1 VTVPRAT
8 YRLQLG
14 PDLGFA
20 DAAAQCDYLA
30 ALGVSHVY
38 TSPALQAE
46 AGSSHGYDQ
55 VDPGAVSS
63 DLGGDQGWAGLG
75 AAARR
80 HGLGLVLDIVPN
92 HMSIASA
99 GIRRGNRWWWDV
111 LENGPSSHYAAY
123 FDVDWVSITPGADAL
138 EENRILLPVLGERY
152 GAALLGGQLS
162 VARRGERF
170 VAVVG
175 DRELPLAPRSLA
187 EPLRL
192 AAEAAGSDELAF
204 VADALAALPLPT
216 ATDRES
222 TRRRHRDKAVL
233 GQALAGLL
241 ERRPPLAAAVD
252 RALAGITADPAALD
266 ALLERQNW
274 RLASWRVATS
284 ELGYRRFFDV
294 QTLVGLRV
302 EVPAVF
308 EDTHHRVVGWLADGT
323 LDGVRVDHPDGLRD
337 PAEYTRRLRAAAPDA
352 WIVVEKILHR
362 GERLPEDWPVDGTT
376 GYDFIDLVTGV
387 LVDPAGGP
395 ALTALAER
403 VTGEPQDLATLIAT
417 AKQSVLRDVLAAEL
431 ERLVALLQKAARR
444 RATTRD
450 YTRRELTD
458 ALTAVLVEVPVYRT
472 YVVPGAPVGDVDR
485 GIIDA
490 AAARAAARADL
501 EPDLVEFVRQ
511 LLALELSGD
520 AEAELAVRAQQV
532 TGAVTAKAVE
542 DTAYYRH
549 AVLLALD
556 EVGCTPEPFGV
567 PLADFHRELAARAGS
582 RSMLATSTHDTKRS
596 EDVRARLAVLS
607 EVPAAWEAAVTAWRA
622 RAARHRGRLDD
633 PHAEYWLFQTLVG
646 AWPIDAA
653 RATAYMEKA
662 VREAKRRTSW
672 TQRDEAYEEALRAFI
687 AGVLGDRE
695 LVASIEAF
703 VAHIAPAGW
712 QNSLTQTLLK
722 LTAPGVPD
730 LYQGTELWDLSLVDP
745 DNRRPVD
752 YAVRRA
758 ALARLDGMAP
768 AAIVA
773 AMAEGLPKLHVIRET
788 LRLRAARPAL
798 FAGGASALAVT
809 GAQASR
815 VIAVGRGDLAAI
827 APRWSMGLA
836 DRGWG
841 DTRLELPAGRWTHAF
856 TKESIEGGVAGM
868 NELLAHFPVALLWRA
883 S

>member
-1 VTVPRAT
+1 VTTPRAT

-46 AGSSHGYDQ
+46 KGSTHGYDQ
-55 VDPGAVSS
+55 LDPGTVSG
-63 DLGGDQGWAGLG
+63 DLGGEEGWARLG
-75 AAARR
+75 AAARA

-92 HMSIASA
+92 HMSIASP
-99 GIRRGNRWWWDV
+99 GLVRGNRWWWDV

-123 FDVDWVSITPGADAL
+123 FDVDWVPGAPGDAI

-152 GAALLGGQLS
+152 GAALLGGQLA
-162 VARRGERF
+162 VARRGDRF
-170 VAVVG
+170 VAVV
-175 DRELPLAPRSLA
+175 DQRELPLAPRSLA
-187 EPLRL
+187 EPIRL
-192 AAEAAGSDELAF
+192 AAEATGSDQLGF

-233 GQALAGLL
+233 GAALAGLL
-241 ERRPPLAAAVD
+241 ERTPALAAAVD
-252 RALAGITADPAALD
+252 RVLAEITADPAALD

-274 RLASWRVATS
+274 RLASWRVAAS
-284 ELGYRRFFDV
+284 ELGYRRFFDI

-308 EDTHHRVVGWLADGT
+308 EDTHHRVLAWLADGT

-337 PAEYTRRLRAAAPDA
+337 PAEYARRLRAAAPDA

-387 LVDPAGGP
+387 LVDPAGAP

-403 VTGEPQDLATLIAT
+403 FTGESQDLAAIVAA

-431 ERLVALLQKAARR
+431 QRLVALLARAARR

-458 ALTAVLVEVPVYRT
+458 ALAAILVEIPVYRT
-472 YVVPGAPVGDVDR
+472 YVAPGTPVRDVDR
-485 GIIDA
+485 RIVDA
-490 AAARAAARADL
+490 AAARASARGDLDADL
-501 EPDLVEFVRQ
+501 IDFLRRV
-511 LLALELSGD
+511 LTLDLSGD
-520 AEAELAVRAQQV
+520 DEAELAVRAQQV

-549 AVLLALD
+549 AALLALD
-556 EVGCTPEPFGV
+556 EVGCTPEPFGIG
-567 PLADFHRELAARAGS
+567 LADFHRELALRAGS

-607 EVPAAWEAAVTAWRA
+607 EVPAAWEAAVTAWST
-622 RAARHRGRLDD
+622 RAARYRRADLHD

-662 VREAKRRTSW
+662 VREAKRRTAW
-672 TQRDEAYEEALRAFI
+672 TQPDEAYEEALRAFI

-703 VAHIAPAGW
+703 VAHVAPAGW

-730 LYQGTELWDLSLVDP
+730 IYQGTELWDLSLVDP

-752 YAVRRA
+752 YRARRA
-758 ALARLDGMAP
+758 ALARLDGMTP
-768 AAIVA
+768 AAITA
-773 AMAEGLPKLHVIRET
+773 AMAEGLPKLHLIRAA

-798 FAGGASALAVT
+798 FAGGATALPVT
-809 GAQASR
+809 GAQAAR

-827 APRWSMGLA
+827 APRWTMGLA
-836 DRGWG
+836 ERGWG
-841 DTRLELPAGRWTHAF
+841 DTRLELPAGRWHHAL
-856 TKESIEGGVAGM
+856 TGETLDGGVLSA
-868 NELLAHFPVALLWRA
+868 NELFARFPVALLWRE